1 MSKGSSIQSD
11 HRRVRVVWTSLIAA
25 STVVCG
31 LLLLSQRQHADTPV
45 AMTITAVPSAPAT
58 ALSRG
63 GTERAPAA
71 WGTSLPGATNGD
83 RSIAPRNASLE
94 PGQWSAIVI
103 HHSGSVAGSAESIGR
118 QHVADGLAGLG
129 HHFIIGNGNGM
140 GDGAIHVGYRW
151 DCQLPGAHL
160 GTEALRASSLTR
172 AEAVGTRPVGL
183 SSDELRHHSVS
194 VCLVGHGDRRE
205 FTPRQMRELLD
216 LVVKLQR
223 ELGISRERVFLASD
237 FQGMQGPGAH
247 FESAWLES
255 QLIGAAGIP

>member
-11 HRRVRVVWTSLIAA
+11 HRRARVVWTSLITA

-31 LLLLSQRQHADTPV
+31 LLLLSQRQDAATPV
-45 AMTITAVPSAPAT
+45 AMTITALPGTPGT
-58 ALSRG
+58 ASSRL
-63 GTERAPAA
+63 GTEPAVVV
-71 WGTSLPGATNGD
+71 GTSLPGMVTSD
-83 RSIAPRNASLE
+83 RSIAPRNTPLE

-103 HHSGSVAGSAESIGR
+103 HHSGSVAGSAESISR

-151 DCQLPGAHL
+151 DRQLPGAHL
-160 GTEALRASSLTR
+160 GTEALRASS
-172 AEAVGTRPVGL
+172 VTRPVGL

-237 FQGMQGPGAH
+237 FQGMDGPGAH

-255 QLIGAAGIP
+255 QLVGAVGAP